1 MSRLAP
7 LFAVITAACV
17 IACGTGTSTPSP
29 TSRPTPA
36 QSTVDVEAAARALAR
51 DTATDL
57 LAGAGAAPFLTNWQT
72 IQARSL
78 PAVQK
83 TQFCQ
88 ALELPFADKIIG
100 GIVSVGLSA
109 LSLSLRKKPI
119 PEEAKGVIDLVASF
133 ATKTCPQ
140 WDPTRV
146 SKQTPKPV
154 LPWYPSGFVPLLVD
168 PGVAWRRVGPT
179 EANCAV
185 GTKGP
190 CWIYEVA
197 ALYGCPTSLFLAVA
211 GHDASGLVID
221 PGEDSL
227 GPIAA
232 NTPVRIQLTPEVAG
246 VTSATLDYISCS

>member
-1 MSRLAP
+1 MSRRLTPLLAIVA
-7 LFAVITAACV
+7 AVGV
-17 IACGTGTSTPSP
+17 LACGTGTTTPGP
-29 TSRPTPA
+29 TQHPATPA
-36 QSTVDVEAAARALAR
+36 PTEATGDAEAAVREMAGGSV
-51 DTATDL
+51 TDIL
-57 LAGAGAAPFLTNWQT
+57 GGASTSPFLTNWQT
-72 IQARSL
+72 IQTGSL
-78 PAVQK
+78 PASQK

-88 ALELPFADKIIG
+88 ALELPFADKIIA

-133 ATKTCPQ
+133 ATKTCRQ

-146 SKQTPKPV
+146 SRQTPKPV
-154 LPWYPSGFVPLLVD
+154 LPWYPRGFSPLLVD
-168 PGVAWRRVGPT
+168 PGVAWRRVGPA

-190 CWIYEVA
+190 CWIYEVV
-197 ALYGCPTSLFLAVA
+197 ALHGCPTSLFLAVA

-221 PGEDSL
+221 PGEGSM

-232 NTPVRIQLTPEVAG
+232 NTRSTVEKLQA
-246 VTSATLDYISCS
+246 